1 MTKYDISEITA
12 KLGTIKERTIHRSR
26 NRAPRMTERNEAP
39 ETRILEQIQGLMG
52 EILRKSSEGEGYC
65 LYRGEP
71 ECYPIVSSGLYRK
84 CPDCKNEAFDIERIQ
99 QEIIENARHYTTL
112 EDADDILA
120 EIQHFGG
127 ATNLLDFTDDYL
139 IALFFASVDSEGK
152 DGRVVL
158 HWPNGKT
165 VIRPKHTNN
174 RVVFQKSVFVR
185 PRRGFIVPQP
195 AEEIVVVRAEL
206 KRHIQAFLER
216 FHGITERTVYNDI
229 HGYIRHQNP
238 SRSPYAVKWRETLAK
253 PRRDPS
259 FDLEHCLAAKL
270 EKIELVRMR
279 HYWHQKGM
287 DYTDGAMSELA
298 IRAAKEDL
306 EQTTL
311 HRLDLKPEEVIELF
325 THCIVNKHRS
335 VQLQDAYCWRG
346 HTLLFQGLNDRA
358 FGDFEKVLEMDDE
371 FAGAYHGRANV
382 YRQQD
387 NTGRAMEDLE
397 KALDLQP
404 DFPAVLID
412 QGNLHRDHGS
422 LKDAVRN
429 FSAVIGRS
437 SKGSQYTWFRDALF
451 FRAVARC
458 IEKDWLAAESDLEL
472 ARREGLRVASSF
484 RNVFGSVAK
493 FEADYNLKI
502 TSLIATQFYVA

>member
-1 MTKYDISEITA
+1 
-12 KLGTIKERTIHRSR
+12 
-26 NRAPRMTERNEAP
+26 MTERNEAP

-52 EILRKSSEGEGYC
+52 EILRKSSEGEGSC

-99 QEIIENARHYTTL
+99 QEIIENARQYTTL

-139 IALFFASVDSEGK
+139 IALFFASVDSGGK

-158 HWPNGKT
+158 HWPNEKT
-165 VIRPKHTNN
+165 VITPKHTNN

-185 PRRGFIVPQP
+185 PRRGFILPQP

-206 KRHIQAFLER
+206 KGHIQALLER
-216 FHGITERTVYNDI
+216 FHGISERTVYNDI

-238 SRSPYAVKWRETLAK
+238 SRSPYAVKWRVTLAN

-259 FDLEHCLAAKL
+259 FDLKHYLAAKL
-270 EKIELVRMR
+270 EKIQLVRMR
-279 HYWHQKGM
+279 HYCHQKGM
-287 DYTDGAMSELA
+287 DYTDGAMTEFA
-298 IRAAKEDL
+298 IRAAKEEDL
-306 EQTTL
+306 GPTTR
-311 HRLDLKPEEVIELF
+311 HLDLKPEEVIELS
-325 THCIVNKHRS
+325 THCIVNKHHS
-335 VQLQDAYCWRG
+335 VLLQDAYCWRG
-346 HTLLFQGLNDRA
+346 HALLFLGLNDRA

-371 FAGAYHGRANV
+371 SAGAYHGRANV

-387 NTGRAMEDLE
+387 NSGRAMEDLE

-404 DFPAVLID
+404 NFPAILID

-422 LKDAVRN
+422 LQDAIRN

-437 SKGSQYTWFRDALF
+437 RKGSQYTWFRDALF

-458 IEKDWLAAESDLEL
+458 IEKDWLTAESDLEL
-472 ARREGLRVASSF
+472 VRKDGLRVTSSF

-493 FEADYNLKI
+493 FETDYNLKI
-502 TSLIATQFYVA
+502 PSLIATQLYIA